1 MSEPHGGAAG
11 RNAGWGAG
19 DGEGAPF
26 KGGGREPVRYL
37 DVPEQLSKLHAGL
50 VLLAIPTRRTGRLVG
65 GQQLAPHARLDRLAF
80 RCWCCGLIRRDWF
93 ARPTTSFVR
102 VQIDRPL
109 VTASR
114 WSSRGA
120 ISLHRLRA

>member
-1 MSEPHGGAAG
+1 MELTARTPLPYRLVRPWVSTIVVFSMPITLGVAARPVVSRETDLWSHPCGRPSRGRAYCGQLMSEPHGGAAG

-65 GQQLAPHARLDRLAF
+65 
-80 RCWCCGLIRRDWF
+80 
-93 ARPTTSFVR
+93 
-102 VQIDRPL
+102 
-109 VTASR
+109 
-114 WSSRGA
+114 
-120 ISLHRLRA
+120 